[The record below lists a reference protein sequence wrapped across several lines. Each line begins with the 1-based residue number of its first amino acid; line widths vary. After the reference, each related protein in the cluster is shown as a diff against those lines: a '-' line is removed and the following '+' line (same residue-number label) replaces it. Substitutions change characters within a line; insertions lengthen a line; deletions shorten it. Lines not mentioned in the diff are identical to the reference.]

1 MVDQCFSLI
10 FICLLH
16 WILKCKWFLFHFV
29 LLLWLNS
36 HSVFITI
43 FFLLNFNKISGKSM
57 MWGLKITNSFGWTV
71 PKPNLQSFPILE
83 LFAILLFVLLSNLLF
98 YKESHTRKQQLV
110 NEGSTW
116 RCKLLNKKTK
126 WILGDKN
133 FN

>member
-1 MVDQCFSLI
+1 MFFFNIYLLTSLDIKMQMIPFPFRFAFVVKQSLCFHNNI
-10 FICLLH
+10 
-16 WILKCKWFLFHFV
+16 
-29 LLLWLNS
+29 
-36 HSVFITI
+36 
-43 FFLLNFNKISGKSM
+43 LLNFNKISGKSM